1 MAISPANR
9 LKVPMWVPG
18 DWNAFFGLGT
28 NSLLNILVLSGLLLG
43 VIEMPAEIVFG
54 RIVPAIGLMLFLSN
68 IYYGLMARRLA
79 LKEGRTD
86 VTAMPAGPS
95 VPHMFIVVLV
105 IMLPVKIASG
115 DPILAWQVGL
125 AWAFIEGL
133 VNLSGAFFAP
143 YIRKLTPRAALL
155 GTLAGVSIAFISLRP
170 GMQILTPYPWI
181 GLVCLAIVLGGW
193 FAGVRFPGKLPA
205 GLVAIF
211 IGTLMAW
218 GATLLGWAPVMD
230 PVALRE
236 SFGSLG
242 VSLPVPQL
250 SNLLAGFKSIAPLLV
265 TAIPFGVYD
274 FIEAMDNV
282 ESASA
287 AGDEYSVREVLFVDG
302 FNSIIG
308 TMFGNPFPN
317 AVYIGHPGWKAVGG
331 RIGYSLATGALV
343 IVVTL
348 LNIVPVLLNLIPL
361 VAILPILLYIGALIG
376 AQAFQTTPSRHAPAI
391 ILALIPHFAAWG
403 KSQVDGA
410 LTAAGVS
417 AGEILDSLAVNGVL
431 YEGMAKLGGGAILS
445 GLILGA
451 IAVFL
456 LDRKPK
462 LASAYALAGA
472 VLSYFGFI
480 HAEQVQF
487 GDGGLPPAIT
497 IGYLLLAALCYGFSY
512 LPYEESSPQEEDVPL
527 EFPLSQ
533 GKLNLP
539 TREETIS

>member
-1 MAISPANR
+1 MRTSSTNS
-9 LKVPMWVPG
+9 LKVPFWVPG

-43 VIEMPAEIVFG
+43 VVEMPAEIVFG
-54 RIVPAIGLMLFLSN
+54 RIVPAVGLMLFLSN
-68 IYYGLMARRLA
+68 IYYGFMARRLA

-105 IMLPVKIASG
+105 IMLPVKIATG

-143 YIRKLTPRAALL
+143 YIRSMTPRAALL
-155 GTLAGVSIAFISLRP
+155 GTLAGVSIAFISIRP
-170 GMQILTPYPWI
+170 AMQILHPYPWI

-193 FAGVRFPGKLPA
+193 FAGVRFPWKIPA

-211 IGTLMAW
+211 VGTLMAW
-218 GATLLGWAPVMD
+218 GVTLFGWAPVMD
-230 PVALRE
+230 AAALRD
-236 SFGSLG
+236 SFGGLG
-242 VSLPVPQL
+242 LAIPFPQL
-250 SNLLAGFKSIAPLLV
+250 SNLIEGFKNIAPLLI

-302 FNSIIG
+302 FNSILG
-308 TMFGNPFPN
+308 TTLGSPFPN

-376 AQAFQTTPSRHAPAI
+376 AQAFQATPRHHAPAI

-410 LTAAGVS
+410 LTAAGAS
-417 AGEILDSLAVNGVL
+417 AGDLMEALAGNGVL

-445 GLILGA
+445 GLIIGA

-456 LDRKPK
+456 LDRKPL

-487 GDGGLPPAIT
+487 GEGGLPPPIT

-512 LPYEESSPQEEDVPL
+512 LPYEETITEEASPDTEIPL
-527 EFPLSQ
+527 VQGEF
-533 GKLNLP
+533 KLP
-539 TREETIS
+539 TQ